1 MKIFEDSR
9 NSGKAIKNPISYK
22 KHGGQFDK
30 PYDEPVPDEPVPD
43 SPSRRKV
50 LFKSSSKKREIS
62 SIGNDFA
69 NKEGSMNFM
78 QLNLPVNSMT
88 PVKNLT
94 IMRDMYSPARWS
106 RYERLMTTPNPEK
119 NNTRVD
125 LTDARWSGYESLMT
139 TPTRKKNNTRTD
151 LTVKIIEG
159 TISNVP
165 APIKP
170 LNKDQLNFEYVTLQ
184 THKKTV
190 FNKLTKFIVNGIQEV
205 PVDASIFFLRDAEK
219 NAADNEQELAE
230 RDEFL
235 EHDGTESV

>member
-88 PVKNLT
+88 PMKNLT
-94 IMRDMYSPARWS
+94 LLRDVDSPWS
-106 RYERLMTTPNPEK
+106 ENERLMTTPTPKK

-125 LTDARWSGYESLMT
+125 LTE
-139 TPTRKKNNTRTD
+139 
-151 LTVKIIEG
+151 KIMEG
-159 TISNVP
+159 TISNFP
-165 APIKP
+165 EPIKP
-170 LNKDQLNFEYVTLQ
+170 LNNDQLNIEYVTLQ

-190 FNKLTKFIVNGIQEV
+190 FNKLTMVIVNGIQEI
-205 PVDASIFFLRDAEK
+205 PVDASILFLRDAAK
-219 NAADNEQELAE
+219 NSADNEQELAE